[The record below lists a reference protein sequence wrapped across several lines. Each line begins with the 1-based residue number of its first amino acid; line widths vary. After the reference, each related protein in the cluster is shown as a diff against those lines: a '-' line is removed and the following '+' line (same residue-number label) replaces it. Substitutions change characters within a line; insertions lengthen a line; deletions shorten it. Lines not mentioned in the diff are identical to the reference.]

1 MINLDIKPEVS
12 HLEDTKT
19 DIDLVKAPILKSDL
33 DTLTAW
39 QTVKRFWK
47 AIILCNLLCIAAAA
61 DGYQSGPTGP

>member
-47 AIILCNLLCIAAAA
+47 VSLDRGYKIAK
-61 DGYQSGPTGP
+61 

>member
-47 AIILCNLLCIAAAA
+47 VSLDCGYIIAK
-61 DGYQSGPTGP
+61 

>member
-47 AIILCNLLCIAAAA
+47 VSLDRGYIIAK
-61 DGYQSGPTGP
+61 

>member
-1 MINLDIKPEVS
+1 MFGNFRAAVVMINLDIKPEVS

-47 AIILCNLLCIAAAA
+47 VSLDRGYIIAK
-61 DGYQSGPTGP
+61 